1 MDKNI
6 LVTYGSWAGSTA
18 EIAEEIASVLEESGS
33 PAIASPARKV
43 MDISPYRAV
52 VVGSGIHAGQLHGDV
67 YTFMAMHEAALK
79 QMPVAY
85 FIVCMGMKE
94 DTEEHRTEVA
104 AYLKKLHDTYPEITA
119 VDEGYFAGVMNFS
132 KLSWIFRTM
141 MKVMKLEE
149 GDYRDSEAIREWAAG
164 LVEKLK

>member
-1 MDKNI
+1 MDKEI
-6 LVTYGSWAGSTA
+6 LVAYGSWAGSTA
-18 EIAEEIASVLEESGS
+18 EIAEEIVSVLQESGLS
-33 PAIASPARKV
+33 AVASPAAKV

-52 VVGSGIHAGQLHGDV
+52 IMGSGIHAGQLHGDV

-94 DTEEHRTEVA
+94 DTAEHRQEVA
-104 AYLKKLHDTYPEITA
+104 AYLKKLHDTYPEIKP
-119 VDEGYFAGVMNFS
+119 VDEGYFAGVMNFA

-141 MKVMKLEE
+141 MKMMKLEE
-149 GDYRDSEAIREWAAG
+149 GDYRDPEAIRDWVVG
-164 LVEKLK
+164 LVEKFK